1 VIGLDGHPAQTQWE
15 LNVHPDIE
23 TSAVLDP
30 EERALWRRFER
41 GLLTVGVGD
50 ATRPF
55 TSSKYFDR
63 EGSEAFFAALRDRF
77 GEDFRTAITAA
88 SVEKETKD
96 ILRDVGIENPETMHY
111 GEEKSRNDFAG
122 EDICALNGCI
132 DPGDDFVL
140 NLLAERGLDATPE
153 RSDVD
158 CEDCDGDGCHEC
170 NWTGKKRAHGR
181 GFVGPDAD
189 AANEILASV
198 REQHI
203 AQGAGRAARDADN
216 PEDRAIVFI
225 RTDAAPPGFLDMR
238 VPGVEWLATDTQTE
252 IIETLTQHSSATTRE
267 IAEAVGCSKEHAR
280 NTLGRLEEENLVD
293 VRENAG
299 DHGAHLYRILA
310 GIGTTVN
317 AQVDLTPDT
326 GSDTNETTNDAVC
339 SLNTWSL
346 AIESVHPSG
355 SVMNTGTSTD
365 THADQS
371 QPPGEITTATPPP
384 D

>member
-1 VIGLDGHPAQTQWE
+1 VKD
-15 LNVHPDIE
+15 PD
-23 TSAVLDP
+23 
-30 EERALWRRFER
+30 
-41 GLLTVGVGD
+41 
-50 ATRPF
+50 
-55 TSSKYFDR
+55 
-63 EGSEAFFAALRDRF
+63 
-77 GEDFRTAITAA
+77 
-88 SVEKETKD
+88 
-96 ILRDVGIENPETMHY
+96 TMHY

-140 NLLAERGLDATPE
+140 DILAERGLDAQPE
-153 RSDVD
+153 TTTD
-158 CEDCDGDGCHEC
+158 EDGNEV
-170 NWTGKKRAHGR
+170 RAHGR

-267 IAEAVGCSKEHAR
+267 IAETVGCSKEHAR

-355 SVMNTGTSTD
+355 SVMNTGTSVHTP
-365 THADQS
+365 ADQS
-371 QPPGEITTATPPP
+371 QPPGEIATSTPPP